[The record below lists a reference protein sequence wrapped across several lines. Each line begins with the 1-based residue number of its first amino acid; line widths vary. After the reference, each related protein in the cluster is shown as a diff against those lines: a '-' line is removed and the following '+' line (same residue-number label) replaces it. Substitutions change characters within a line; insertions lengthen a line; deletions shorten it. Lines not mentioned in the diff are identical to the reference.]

1 MDRVQPPPPDPE
13 LRDRLRQL
21 EEEVDRSYA
30 QLTAVAS
37 RLLSVNEASD
47 RLASSHDREGLG
59 AILLEVSALAAGAR
73 TGAVFES
80 RGEGAFALLA
90 SLGVSE
96 EEAEE
101 LAGSLPDLAACALV
115 EDEAATRTIE
125 ELEEAESF
133 RQWQEEQRAED
144 PEAPVEPS
152 FAIFVPIQVEDS
164 LLGVLA
170 LGPRDRGQPYDEE
183 RRILLEHLA
192 GQGAMA
198 LDRAQLMAQN
208 EDRLRDLDALLRI
221 SRELTSTLDLDRVLL
236 TAVNTT
242 AAIVERER
250 AVLALFEGGRLVV
263 RAVSDFPRVDSGTAE
278 RLGLEKLLQWL
289 SLRPQEMLLVNA
301 SQVEEDESL
310 EGREVL
316 RDYFSGDMRGLLAI
330 GLKDDQ
336 GPVGYLLLETYHE
349 DAFRQEADREALT
362 VLAGQLAVSIR
373 NAELY
378 RQMPMVSA
386 LAPLAAR
393 RRKWQQMTPGQR
405 RRFVAVAA
413 LLFVAVALVP
423 WPRSVAGD
431 ARVLPG
437 IEVPVRVRAD
447 GVLRLVAIR
456 SGDAVEAGQF
466 LGQMDPVPSG
476 ARMAE
481 LRALALEARGEAA
494 AAEAGRDPVERR
506 LADLRREQA
515 VARLAALHHEAG
527 RIELVAPVAGT
538 VLTPL
543 VEQRVGDWFE
553 MGDVFCQ
560 VSPLDTLHV
569 EVAID
574 EVDVHRIRPGS
585 KLRLKVLAYPDRQFQ
600 GRVTTVSWVGE
611 AARPGERSHF
621 LLRGWVDN
629 PGPHLRAGM
638 TGRARIEAGS
648 ATLLWRVTRDL
659 VRGLRLRFWV

>member
-1 MDRVQPPPPDPE
+1 MKREENQPPESEPKE
-13 LRDRLRQL
+13 RLRQL
-21 EEEVDRSYA
+21 ENELDRAYG
-30 QLTAVAS
+30 QLAGVAS

-47 RLASSHDREGLG
+47 RLASTHDPEGLG
-59 AILLEVSALAAGAR
+59 TSLLEVAALAVGAG

-80 RGEGAFALLA
+80 RGEGSFLLLA
-90 SLGVSE
+90 SLGFDE
-96 EEAEE
+96 EGAES
-101 LAGSLPDLAACALV
+101 LAGSLPDLAACGLAESEGATQTL
-115 EDEAATRTIE
+115 EDLEAS
-125 ELEEAESF
+125 ESF
-133 RQWQEEQRAED
+133 RAWREETLAAD
-144 PEAPVEPS
+144 PEAVVEPA
-152 FAIFVPIQVEDS
+152 FAIFVPIRIEES
-164 LLGVLA
+164 ILGLLA
-170 LGPRDRGQPYDEE
+170 LGERGRGKPYDEE
-183 RRILLEHLA
+183 RRLLLEHLA

-198 LDRAQLMAQN
+198 LDRAQLLSQN

-242 AAIVERER
+242 AAIVDRER
-250 AVLALFEGGRLVV
+250 AVLALFEGGKLVV

-289 SLRPQEMLLVNA
+289 SLRRQETLLVNA
-301 SQVEEDESL
+301 SQAEEDEAL

-316 RDYFSGDMRGLLAI
+316 RGYFSGDMRALLAI

-336 GPVGYLLLETYHE
+336 GPVGFLLLESYHE
-349 DAFRQEADREALT
+349 DAFHQQADREALT

-393 RRKWQQMTPGQR
+393 RRKWQQMTPRQR
-405 RRFVAVAA
+405 GRAIAIAAV
-413 LLFVAVALVP
+413 LFIAVALVP

-431 ARVLPG
+431 ARVLSG
-437 IEVPVRVRAD
+437 IEVLVRVRTD
-447 GVLRLVAIR
+447 GILRAVAVR
-456 SGDAVEAGQF
+456 SGEEVRAGQF

-481 LRALALEARGEAA
+481 LRAAAQEARGQSA
-494 AAEAGRDPVERR
+494 AAEVGRDPVERR
-506 LADLRREQA
+506 LAELRREQA
-515 VARLAALHHEAG
+515 VARLAAMQHESG
-527 RIELVAPVAGT
+527 RTELVAPVDGT

-543 VEQRVGDWFE
+543 VEQRIGDWYE

-585 KLRLKVLAYPDRQFQ
+585 ELRLKVLGFPDRQFRGQ
-600 GRVTTVSWVGE
+600 VATVSWIGE
-611 AARPGERSHF
+611 RARPGQRSHF
-621 LLRGWVDN
+621 LVRGWVAN
-629 PGPHLRAGM
+629 PGPSLRAGM
-638 TGRARIEAGS
+638 TGRARIEAGN

-659 VRGLRLRFWV
+659 VRGLRLWAWL